1 MGLIE
6 INLWIKLL
14 KMEFS
19 LDVSSEFLNHAN
31 RQLSD
36 VFERE
41 TGIKI
46 QHKNRLV
53 WQDERGILLQSN
65 IHMRSKETNEIIRF
79 SGGRPQL
86 FSRISSRLNLQHRY
100 LDVNICWTT
109 KSGIIYTVGS
119 TNIDPADIE
128 FWFEGLDI
136 EKCHNYNNPDF
147 SNLIV
152 WPDLFVEDLQNKHDV
167 NMSVQFATCMNAQL
181 TPIFEN
187 TTGLKVKNLVFLFI
201 REEYPLQYEKA
212 ETSKISIVLLVN
224 QLPNSIDILW
234 KSKSGRIYDIADEDI
249 NCDDIEFSFGN
260 LNIVEY
266 HKQANPYG
274 NKLPFKLKDLSYKL
288 TVNRIQLECYI
299 TLTVKAS
306 EAKNADQYASG
317 MENFIAAYNEKAL
330 KSKNSGVIHN
340 CNYSIKENTID
351 FHIDLGSVGADFF
364 KKLFKYLSE
373 LNVFEEV
380 TVD

>member
-6 INLWIKLL
+6 IDMWANLL
-14 KMEFS
+14 KRYFS
-19 LDVSSEFLNHAN
+19 LETSTEFLNLADT
-31 RQLSD
+31 QLSSI
-36 VFERE
+36 FERE

-46 QHKNRLV
+46 QHKNRLR
-53 WQDERGILLQSN
+53 WASDEGIVLQSA
-65 IHMRSKETNEIIRF
+65 ILMRSKETSEILRF
-79 SGGRPQL
+79 AGGRPQL
-86 FSRISSRLNLQHRY
+86 FSRISSKLVLQHRY

-109 KSGIIYTVGS
+109 KSGIIYTLGS
-119 TNIDPADIE
+119 TSIDPADIE

-136 EKCHNYNNPDF
+136 EKCQRYNNPDLA
-147 SNLIV
+147 NLIV
-152 WPDLFVEDLQNKHDV
+152 WPDLFVEELQNKLDV
-167 NMSVQFATCMNAQL
+167 NMSVPFATCMNAQL

-187 TTGLKVKNLVFLFI
+187 TSGLKVKNLVVLLIDKDRPF
-201 REEYPLQYEKA
+201 QHEKA
-212 ETSKISIVLLVN
+212 ETSKISIALGVYDHV
-224 QLPNSIDILW
+224 NSIDILW

-249 NCDDIEFSFGN
+249 NCNDIEFSFGN

-274 NKLPFKLKDLSYKL
+274 NQLPFKLKDLSYKL